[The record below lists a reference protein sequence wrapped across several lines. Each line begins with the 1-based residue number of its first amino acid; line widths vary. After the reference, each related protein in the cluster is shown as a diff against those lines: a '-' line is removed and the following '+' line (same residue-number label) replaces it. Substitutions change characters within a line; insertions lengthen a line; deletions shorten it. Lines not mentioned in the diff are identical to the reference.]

1 MTLAG
6 QVGGWDTGPESVG
19 EDMHMFLKCYFKTK
33 GQCQV
38 KIIYS
43 PASQSNV
50 HSDAKGIRGTYVNLN
65 SRYKQALR
73 HMWGSLD
80 SGYAVQKGFEA
91 LWNKNDEKLSE
102 WLQGAAYVTIHNSL
116 CSILNSYSPEERV
129 PRWVNDSNLTHFT
142 PPNLYE
148 TDNRPSRA
156 KFNKVNLFL
165 VYHRLFEAHFLP
177 LHLTIA
183 LLSGV
188 IYGAVVSP
196 LMTNSLL
203 LWSLGFC
210 GTLRFIGFCGT
221 CVFLYLYESYHG
233 VCVKNREDEMKR
245 AGLWEDM
252 QDGFA
257 HRSWKKNF
265 TDYCAIPV
273 NGVLFAAAPAL
284 VAEIC
289 HFWTDQLVYHVSAK
303 PQLKKAV
310 ERLTN
315 LA

>member
-19 EDMHMFLKCYFKTK
+19 EDMHMYLKCYFKTK
-33 GQCQV
+33 GHCQV

-50 HSDAKGIRGTYVNLN
+50 HSDEKGIRGVYANLN

-80 SGYAVQKGFEA
+80 SGYAIQKGIES
-91 LWNKNDEKLSE
+91 LWNKNDEKLTE
-102 WLQGAAYVTIHNSL
+102 WLQSSA
-116 CSILNSYSPEERV
+116 PEDRV

-148 TDNRPSRA
+148 SDRPRPT

-177 LHLTIA
+177 LHLAIA
-183 LLSGV
+183 LISG
-188 IYGAVVSP
+188 IAYGAAVPPTV
-196 LMTNSLL
+196 TNPLL

-210 GTLRFIGFCGT
+210 GTVRFIGFCGT
-221 CVFLYLYESYHG
+221 CLFLYLYESYHS

-252 QDGFA
+252 QEGFA

-273 NGVLFAAAPAL
+273 NGILFAAAPAL
-284 VAEIC
+284 VAEIS
-289 HFWTDQLVYHVSAK
+289 HFWTDQLVYTVSAK
-303 PQLKKAV
+303 PQLKRVAEK
-310 ERLTN
+310 
-315 LA
+315 LASLA